1 MEFKVLGSLEIAIGG
16 NVVRPSA
23 PKQRTVLALLLAS
36 VNEVVSTG
44 ALIDELWSDRP
55 PLSAQTTLQTYIYH
69 LRKTLGGG
77 DGGWAAEN
85 VLLTRHGG
93 YRLVAPAEDVDVAT
107 FERLAVQGR
116 AALDRGE
123 LQHASDTLRAAL
135 ALWRGPAMADVVT
148 GPRLET
154 HRVRLEEA
162 RMHVT
167 ELRIE
172 SELRMG
178 RHRELIGDLKQLAAT
193 HRLNEW
199 FHLKLM
205 TALSRAGRRQEALE
219 VYQKLRRTLID
230 ELGVEP
236 DHSMRQL
243 QHRML
248 TSEAV

>member
-1 MEFKVLGSLEIAIGG
+1 MKFKVLGSLEIAAGE
-16 NVVRPSA
+16 NVIRPSA

-36 VNEVVSTG
+36 SNEVVSTG
-44 ALIDELWSDRP
+44 ALIDELWADRP

-69 LRKTLGGG
+69 LRKTLGDG
-77 DGGWAAEN
+77 DGGWAADN

-93 YRLVAPAEDVDVAT
+93 YRLVAAAEDVDLAQ
-107 FERLAVQGR
+107 FERLAAEGR
-116 AALDRGE
+116 VALDRGE
-123 LQHASDTLRAAL
+123 LSRASETLRRAL
-135 ALWRGPAMADVVT
+135 ALWRGPALADVAT

-167 ELRIE
+167 EMRIE

-219 VYQKLRRTLID
+219 VYTNLRRVLID

-243 QHRML
+243 QHQML
-248 TSEAV
+248 TSQAV